1 MAEENQFQKKRI
13 IDEDPQIFPHL
24 TKRVLNLDDFIN
36 SQQLKN
42 KIGEYGISLN
52 NMKKKSI
59 YKKLLLDPQVKEA
72 QKITNYNYQEMREIR
87 NKYLKKLVESNP
99 FYFPKELG
107 LDEYKKPINTKEE
120 RLNKLLKHLEEQAKK
135 ERGNNI
141 NSRKNSSLTI
151 LNSRKESM
159 LLENKRKRTESLVI
173 EEVDNKKNKNKV
185 KKEENEEEQ
194 NVEEENGEASYY
206 EEEEDYGHPD
216 DDDSQNYNYSYGEG
230 NDED

>member
-72 QKITNYNYQEMREIR
+72 QKIANYNYQEMREIR
-87 NKYLKKLVESNP
+87 NKYLKKLVESIP

>member
-1 MAEENQFQKKRI
+1 MEEENQFQKKRI

-24 TKRVLNLDDFIN
+24 TKRVLNLDNFIN

-52 NMKKKSI
+52 KMKKKSI

-72 QKITNYNYQEMREIR
+72 QKIANYNYQEMREIR

>member
-1 MAEENQFQKKRI
+1 MAEEKKKKKKRI

-59 YKKLLLDPQVKEA
+59 YKKLLLDPQVKDA

-173 EEVDNKKNKNKV
+173 EEVDNKINKNKV

>member
-72 QKITNYNYQEMREIR
+72 QKIANYNYQEMREIR

-173 EEVDNKKNKNKV
+173 EEVDNKINKNKV

-194 NVEEENGEASYY
+194 NIEDENGEASYY

>member
-36 SQQLKN
+36 SQKLKN

-72 QKITNYNYQEMREIR
+72 QKIANYNYQEMREIR

-173 EEVDNKKNKNKV
+173 EEVDNKINKNKV

>member
-52 NMKKKSI
+52 NLKKKSI

-72 QKITNYNYQEMREIR
+72 QKIANYNYQEMREIR

>member
-72 QKITNYNYQEMREIR
+72 QKIANYNYQEMREIR

-173 EEVDNKKNKNKV
+173 EEVDNKINKNKV

-194 NVEEENGEASYY
+194 NIEEENGEASYY

>member
-1 MAEENQFQKKRI
+1 MAEDNQFQKKRI

>member
-1 MAEENQFQKKRI
+1 MAEENQYQKKRI

-72 QKITNYNYQEMREIR
+72 QKIANYNYQEMREIR

>member
-72 QKITNYNYQEMREIR
+72 QKIANYNYQEMREIR

>member
-72 QKITNYNYQEMREIR
+72 PKITNYNYQEMREIR